1 MFGKRI
7 LLGITGGIAA
17 YKIAYL
23 IRILKKLGAEVKCI
37 MTPASSAFIS
47 PLVVSTLSKN
57 EVGIEFWDKN
67 TGTWNNHVAYAE
79 WADVF
84 LVAPATMNT
93 IGKMAN
99 GLCDNLLLATYFSMK
114 CKTIVAPAMD
124 LDMYK
129 HPSFLRNIATLSKD
143 GVMVIPAEEGELAS
157 GLEGEGRLAEPEVM
171 VSFLTTYMAS
181 EVSLCGKRIC
191 ITAGPTQEA
200 IDPVRY
206 ISNHSSGK
214 MGFSIAKTALIR
226 GYEVVLIC
234 GPTQETLVH
243 PLLKRIDVLSA
254 KEMLKEVQSVW
265 QSCDFGVFSAAVAD
279 FRPVN
284 VSEFKM
290 KKNDDL
296 TSIQLQQNPDILKWA
311 SFERKNN
318 QKVIGFA
325 LETNNEEENALL
337 KLEQKNLDL
346 IVLNSTQDKGATFGG
361 EQNKVTIF
369 GKTGKLVELELQ
381 DKFDIAVRLMDI
393 IEDVN
398 A

>member
-214 MGFSIAKTALIR
+214 MGFSIAKAALIR

>member
-214 MGFSIAKTALIR
+214 MGFSIAKAALIR

-296 TSIQLQQNPDILKWA
+296 TSIQLEQNPDILKWA

-393 IEDVN
+393 IENVN

>member
-214 MGFSIAKTALIR
+214 MGFSIAKAALIR

-393 IEDVN
+393 IENVN

>member
-296 TSIQLQQNPDILKWA
+296 TSIQLEQNPDILKWA

>member
-214 MGFSIAKTALIR
+214 MGFSIAKAALIR

-296 TSIQLQQNPDILKWA
+296 TSIQLEQNPDILKWA